1 MKFTAIFLDLAGNYL
16 IKYFVTCHDKTEAW
30 KDILSQT
37 PDHQRLLLISPGE
50 QLVYSQADICFGNS
64 VG

>member
-16 IKYFVTCHDKTEAW
+16 IKYFVTCHDKNEAW

-37 PDHQRLLLISPGE
+37 PDNQRLLLIAPGQ

-64 VG
+64 DG